1 MNLSDTGGVMAE
13 GAVIVVAVAEMFK
26 GNIDMYT
33 TDTEGAVD
41 EDAVVGTIAD
51 GEKETNLSS

>member
-1 MNLSDTGGVMAE
+1 MAE